1 MVYTNWT
8 MQKSELNDEEYS
20 QVADWCNENQ
30 THTIEDMGEYYAVV
44 KIPEIVYTNEQIE
57 QFRAAAY
64 QQEVDP
70 ITSHIQRLRDKEQT
84 EEILAKIDQL
94 IIERD
99 KKVIEIQQKFPYN
112 EQKSTIL

>member
-1 MVYTNWT
+1 MYTKWT
-8 MQKSELNDEEYS
+8 MQKSELNDEEYEK
-20 QVADWCNENQ
+20 VAEWCNENDKY
-30 THTIEDMGEYYAVV
+30 TIEDKGEYYAVV
-44 KIPEIVYTNEQIE
+44 EIPEIIYTNEQIE

-84 EEILAKIDQL
+84 DEILAKIDQL

-99 KKVIEIQQKFPYN
+99 KKVIEIQQRFPYN